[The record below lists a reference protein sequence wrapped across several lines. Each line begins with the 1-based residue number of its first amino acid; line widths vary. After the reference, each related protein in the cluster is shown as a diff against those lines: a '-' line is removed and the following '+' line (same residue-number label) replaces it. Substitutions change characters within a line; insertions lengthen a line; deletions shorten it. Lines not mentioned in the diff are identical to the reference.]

1 LRKNKRDGRK
11 MKKKAIY
18 ILLLFISIIIPLYA
32 DGDDGSFTVA
42 DVASSEAGL
51 ANGITSMA
59 ASVSTTTQYNG
70 ISQTIQYDY
79 AMSVDASGNEKV
91 MVTTGGL
98 NTMQFLVDTSDMSV
112 TYLMAD
118 GSLKKVTVS
127 AEAQEEIKGLTGVM
141 GISGMTGSGG
151 LYASLGMDR
160 KTMSDAS
167 NRRNLNTNRIET
179 DDAVISVKGKKGN
192 GRGLLGMGSGDDT
205 ADVEYDA
212 KDNGTMVEKFAEAQ
226 AKIASA
232 RPKNEAGEE
241 LKEKAIKLFAE
252 KKELAMKTTIGK
264 RIEHINMRT
273 GMVEGQEMYSVNG
286 EKIGD
291 IKVKAKTDV
300 LDTAKG
306 NKYEMATDTETDM
319 DAGQGKSKNET
330 KINNIRLNEPV
341 EFEWIKTNRR

>member
-1 LRKNKRDGRK
+1 
-11 MKKKAIY
+11 
-18 ILLLFISIIIPLYA
+18 
-32 DGDDGSFTVA
+32 
-42 DVASSEAGL
+42 
-51 ANGITSMA
+51 
-59 ASVSTTTQYNG
+59 
-70 ISQTIQYDY
+70 
-79 AMSVDASGNEKV
+79 
-91 MVTTGGL
+91 
-98 NTMQFLVDTSDMSV
+98 
-112 TYLMAD
+112 
-118 GSLKKVTVS
+118 
-127 AEAQEEIKGLTGVM
+127 
-141 GISGMTGSGG
+141 
-151 LYASLGMDR
+151 
-160 KTMSDAS
+160 
-167 NRRNLNTNRIET
+167 
-179 DDAVISVKGKKGN
+179 
-192 GRGLLGMGSGDDT
+192 MGSGDDT

-341 EFEWIKTNRR
+341 EFEWVKVKKSNR